1 MFPTL
6 FLSSRIWNGTN
17 STDFKKFLQKREIP
31 WEKVP
36 FVPRPSLVPDPV
48 TAFGKK
54 KSPQEETQKPK
65 RKSIL
70 APEERAKIKPKAYL
84 EPVKPY
90 VSARELTKE
99 KVFTNILRN
108 HTQPNAE
115 SMDHVLPRLHRVA
128 ECPDL
133 PYKRRMVNNSDL
145 PPVW

>member
-1 MFPTL
+1 M
-6 FLSSRIWNGTN
+6 
-17 STDFKKFLQKREIP
+17 
-31 WEKVP
+31 P

-54 KSPQEETQKPK
+54 KLQQQEEPQKPQK
-65 RKSIL
+65 KYIL
-70 APEERAKIKPKAYL
+70 SPEERAKIKPKAHL

-90 VSARELTKE
+90 VSARDLTRE
-99 KVFTNILRN
+99 KVFTSIIRN

-115 SMDHVLPRLHRVA
+115 SMDNILPRLHRVA

>member
-1 MFPTL
+1 M
-6 FLSSRIWNGTN
+6 
-17 STDFKKFLQKREIP
+17 
-31 WEKVP
+31 P
-36 FVPRPSLVPDPV
+36 FVPRPCLVPDPV

-54 KSPQEETQKPK
+54 KPQQQELQKPQ

-70 APEERAKIKPKAYL
+70 LPEERAKIKPKAYL

-90 VSARELTKE
+90 VSARDNTRE
-99 KVFTNILRN
+99 KVFTSILRA

-133 PYKRRMVNNSDL
+133 PYKRRMVVNSDL